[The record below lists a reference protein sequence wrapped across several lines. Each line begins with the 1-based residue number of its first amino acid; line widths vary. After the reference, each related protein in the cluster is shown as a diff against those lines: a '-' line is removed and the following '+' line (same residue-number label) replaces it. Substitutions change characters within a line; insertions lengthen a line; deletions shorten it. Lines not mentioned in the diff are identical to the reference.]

1 MKTRAPHAHSEDT
14 GISLYLRTPFK
25 SPTRKLIFTLHKW
38 VGAIVA
44 LWLLSQS
51 LTGVS
56 LVFRDELEEILS
68 PPPSVSVGEKR
79 VTFETL
85 IENTRKKYAGYKV
98 TGFIC
103 PRSSNR
109 PVQVFAD
116 NDKEKKLALNV
127 DPYTGAILGPKK
139 ENEVLEFLADLHHN
153 LLNGKTGRAINGIGA
168 SCLFALILTGMVI
181 WWRGIKDG
189 LSGFRV
195 SFKGNFRRVNWNL
208 NSAVGIWAL
217 PFLLIWSI
225 SGFYFGFTAFFEKS
239 LNVVFPVSAQ
249 KQLIWE
255 RRLPAGSGLHNEK
268 IGLEDNQAQINQ
280 AQITGNM
287 AIAAIHGARPDL
299 DKMVQTAIAA
309 TPREDFVERI
319 AFPDKRR
326 PTLRIWLCNSLS
338 ADANAKTQVF
348 LDPKT
353 GEVVAVAPSNA
364 APTGDVILQCLTR
377 LHFGNFWGLA
387 SKSIWIFIGL
397 APAIMAVSGLSL
409 FAHGIMSRSTER

>member
-1 MKTRAPHAHSEDT
+1 VSVEMKTRTPHAHSEDT

-51 LTGVS
+51 LSGVS

-68 PPPSVSVGEKR
+68 PPPAVSVGEKR
-79 VTFETL
+79 AAFEAL
-85 IENTRKKYAGYKV
+85 IENTKKKYTGYKV

-103 PRSSNR
+103 PRASDR
-109 PVQVFAD
+109 PIQVFAV
-116 NDKEKKLALNV
+116 NDKEKKLHLNA

-168 SCLFALILTGMVI
+168 GCLFALILTGIVI
-181 WWRGIKDG
+181 WWRGIKDW
-189 LSGFRV
+189 LSGFRI

-208 NSAVGIWAL
+208 HSAVGAWAL

-249 KQLIWE
+249 KQLA
-255 RRLPAGSGLHNEK
+255 PPDEK
-268 IGLEDNQAQINQ
+268 IALEENQDQV
-280 AQITGNM
+280 TGNM
-287 AIAAIHGARPDL
+287 AIAAMHGAKPDL

-309 TPREDFVERI
+309 TPREDYVERI

-338 ADANAKTQVF
+338 ADPNTKTQVF

-353 GEVVAVAPSNA
+353 GEVVAVAPADA
-364 APTGDVILQCLTR
+364 APTGDVILQWLTK

-409 FAHGIMSRSTER
+409 FAHGMANRRARR

>member
-1 MKTRAPHAHSEDT
+1 MSVDMKRRAPQGHSQDV
-14 GISLYLRTPFK
+14 GLSLYLRTPFK

-51 LTGVS
+51 LSGVS
-56 LVFRDELEEILS
+56 LVFRDELEEMLS
-68 PPPSVSVGEKR
+68 PAPAVTVGEKR
-79 VTFETL
+79 VTFAAL
-85 IENTRKKYAGYKV
+85 IENTQKKFADYKV

-103 PRSSNR
+103 PRSSSR
-109 PVQVFAD
+109 PIQIFAA
-116 NDKEKKLALNV
+116 NDREKKLALNA
-127 DPYTGAILGPKK
+127 DPYTGAILGLKR

-181 WWRGIKDG
+181 WWRGIKDW

-208 NSAVGIWAL
+208 HSAVGVWAL

-239 LNVVFPVSAQ
+239 LNAVFPVSAQ
-249 KQLIWE
+249 KQLA
-255 RRLPAGSGLHNEK
+255 PPDEK
-268 IGLEDNQAQINQ
+268 IALEESQD
-280 AQITGNM
+280 QITGNM
-287 AIAAIHGARPDL
+287 AIAAMHGAKPDL

-338 ADANAKTQVF
+338 ADSNTKTQVF
-348 LDPKT
+348 LDPKS
-353 GEVVAVAPSNA
+353 GEVVAVAPSDA
-364 APTGDVILQCLTR
+364 APTGDVILQLLTR
-377 LHFGNFWGLA
+377 LHFGNFWGFA

-397 APAIMAVSGLSL
+397 TPAIMAVSGLSL
-409 FAHGIMSRSTER
+409 FAHGIMSRNTKR

>member
-1 MKTRAPHAHSEDT
+1 MSVEMKTRAPHAHSEDT

-56 LVFRDELEEILS
+56 LVFRDELEEMLS
-68 PPPSVSVGEKR
+68 PPPAITVGEKR
-79 VTFETL
+79 VTFEAL
-85 IENTRKKYAGYKV
+85 IEHTQKKYSGYKV

-103 PRSSNR
+103 PRTFSR
-109 PVQVFAD
+109 PIQVFAV
-116 NDKEKKLALNV
+116 NDKEKKLHLNA
-127 DPYTGAILGPKK
+127 DPYTGEILGPKK

-168 SCLFALILTGMVI
+168 ACLFALILTGMVI
-181 WWRGIKDG
+181 WWRGIKDW
-189 LSGFRV
+189 LSGFRF
-195 SFKGNFRRVNWNL
+195 SLKGNFRRVNWNL
-208 NSAVGIWAL
+208 HSAVGVWAL

-249 KQLIWE
+249 KQLA
-255 RRLPAGSGLHNEK
+255 PPDEK
-268 IGLEDNQAQINQ
+268 IALEENQDQV
-280 AQITGNM
+280 TGNM
-287 AIAAIHGARPDL
+287 AIAAMHGAKPDL

-309 TPREDFVERI
+309 TPREDYVERI

-338 ADANAKTQVF
+338 ADSNKKTQVF
-348 LDPKT
+348 LDAKT
-353 GEVVAVAPSNA
+353 GEVVAIAPSDA
-364 APTGDVILQCLTR
+364 APTGDVFLQWLTK

-397 APAIMAVSGLSL
+397 TPAIMAVSGLSL
-409 FAHGIMSRSTER
+409 FAHGMANRRSRR